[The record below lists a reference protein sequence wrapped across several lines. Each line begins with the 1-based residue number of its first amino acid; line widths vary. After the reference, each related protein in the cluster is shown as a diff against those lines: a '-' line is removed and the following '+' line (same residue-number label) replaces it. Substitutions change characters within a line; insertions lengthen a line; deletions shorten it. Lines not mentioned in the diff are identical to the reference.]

1 MSLLLDESGFVGNKG
16 TVFVLGE
23 VSIRR
28 SLTVFHLTL
37 NCFVCVFEQNIRNYF
52 NKHTEFTSL
61 MWSTAVAI
69 FAVGGMSGALVGPV
83 IASSLGR

>member
-1 MSLLLDESGFVGNKG
+1 M
-16 TVFVLGE
+16 
-23 VSIRR
+23 SIRK

-37 NCFVCVFEQNIRNYF
+37 NCFVCVFEQNIRDYF
-52 NKHTEFTSL
+52 NKHSKFSSL

-83 IASSLGR
+83 IANSLGR